1 MKHLMT
7 EFMPGWEIWAAK
19 FAGAL
24 AGSAISLAY
33 ILPKGKREAAAR
45 FMTGITAGIVFG
57 LPVGLWLAENTGIAD
72 RLDPIEISLMGAA
85 IASPSIWTALGIAM
99 RIADHKFGLASK
111 QKQDRNND

>member
-1 MKHLMT
+1 MKHVIT
-7 EFMPGWEIWAAK
+7 ELIPTWEIWAAK

-57 LPVGLWLAENTGIAD
+57 LPLGLWLAENTGIAD
-72 RLDPIEISLMGAA
+72 RLDPIEIALMGAA
-85 IASPSIWTALGIAM
+85 IASLSIWTALGIAI
-99 RIADHKFGLASK
+99 RIADRKFGVALK
-111 QKQDRNND
+111 QKKDHSND